1 MEAHLLAD
9 EEHEHEHIVP
19 RTIYVGVFAALMVL
33 TTATVAVA
41 YVDLG
46 MLNIGVALTV
56 AVLKAALVVLFFMH
70 VKYSSRLVQLVVIA
84 SIVWL
89 VILFA
94 ITLTDYVTRGWM
106 MAPPIVR

>member
-19 RTIYVGVFAALMVL
+19 RSLYVGIFAALMVL
-33 TTATVAVA
+33 TTVTVWVA
-41 YVDLG
+41 YIDLG
-46 MLNIGVALTV
+46 MLNVGVALLV
-56 AVLKAALVVLFFMH
+56 AVVKATLVVLFFMH

-89 VILFA
+89 VILFG
-94 ITLTDYVTRGWM
+94 ITLSDYITRGWM
-106 MAPPIVR
+106 IAPPMVG